1 MRMKRSRPPD
11 WSPDGSPDRALVR
24 SWQRAPKRPRH
35 RLRLFWLSLL
45 LLVWLL
51 CSGEAQAGPLTERLE
66 QFPAWSGKPPVQQAQ
81 GDLTYPAWLGGT
93 WRLSTTLVDLA
104 APLAPVVTT
113 PGFEGNRTLL
123 RQPVECQ
130 VRFVPAAI
138 APGVVSDR
146 AFNGLNM
153 ARAYLGERAV
163 RAVKVDPKNPNRQ
176 VTLLGQSRTAAKR
189 DRRASQPTYTLES
202 TVKARAVEAPT
213 ADTFVTSELFQQVFR
228 GAQQP
233 YLNEVETTT
242 AYRQQPTTNDPAAA
256 VITADQVT
264 AIYLSPQDADYFKA
278 IDQPVALYRY
288 RLEFFPV
295 AD

>member
-1 MRMKRSRPPD
+1 MKRSRPPD
-11 WSPDGSPDRALVR
+11 RSLDRPLTR

-51 CSGEAQAGPLTERLE
+51 CSGEAQAGPLSKRLE
-66 QFPAWSGKPPVQQAQ
+66 QFPAWSDKPPVQQAR
-81 GDLTYPAWLGGT
+81 GDLTYPAWLEGT
-93 WRLSTTLVDLA
+93 WRLSSTLVDLA
-104 APLAPVVTT
+104 APLAPAITT

-123 RQPVECQ
+123 NQPVECQ

-138 APGVVSDR
+138 APGVISDR

-163 RAVKVDPKNPNRQ
+163 SAVKVDPKNPNRQ
-176 VTLLGQSRTAAKR
+176 VTLLGQPRDAAR
-189 DRRASQPTYTLES
+189 DRRARQPTYTLES
-202 TVKARAVEAPT
+202 TVKARAVEAPA

-242 AYRQQPTTNDPAAA
+242 AYRRQPQTGDPAAA

-288 RLEFFPV
+288 RLEFFPL